1 MVQKTEWRGKRGRRN
16 ERKAVSGIG
25 AKPTVNSG
33 ATCDNADGLL
43 QRADRLSL
51 LVEHKATSGV
61 SMRVEKR
68 WLDQTIRQARER
80 GAVPCWMLNIGGIEI
95 VAVLSRDFDAGGIS
109 G

>member
-1 MVQKTEWRGKRGRRN
+1 MTQWCGKAGRRN
-16 ERKAVSGIG
+16 EQKAVKAIG
-25 AKPTVNSG
+25 ARPTVNSG

-43 QRADRLSL
+43 QRADRLPL
-51 LVEHKATSGV
+51 LIEHKASEGI

-68 WLDQTIRQARER
+68 WLEQTIRQARER
-80 GAVPCWMLNIGGIEI
+80 GAVPCWVLNVGGIEI